1 MGDRRAPAW
10 RSRYARFRSVR
21 RIACADRSASAQLAG
36 QMTFLTIR
44 RGVVSMHVRL
54 IRAFIVACTFSP
66 LLASRVTAQSLR
78 GSQESVDHLYL
89 VARASGLQFH
99 ATVSSARRAVAAGD
113 FVHLTGNSDY
123 MPKRRMQLPYA
134 TAETRDYIEHLGA
147 EYHAA
152 CGERLVVTSALR
164 PMSRR
169 PRNGSVKSVHPTGI
183 AFDIRKPK
191 RRMCRDWLRQL
202 LLQHEREGAIEATE
216 EFRPPH
222 FHVVVLQA
230 LDRRT
235 AETNVIE

>member
-1 MGDRRAPAW
+1 
-10 RSRYARFRSVR
+10 
-21 RIACADRSASAQLAG
+21 
-36 QMTFLTIR
+36 
-44 RGVVSMHVRL
+44 MHVRL
-54 IRAFIVACTFSP
+54 IRAFVLACTLSP
-66 LLASRVTAQSLR
+66 LPASGLAAQSLR

-113 FVHLTGNSDY
+113 FVQLDGNADY
-123 MPKRRMQLPYA
+123 MPKNRMQLPYA
-134 TAETRDYIEHLGA
+134 TSETRAYIEHLGA

-183 AFDIRKPK
+183 AFDVRKPK

-202 LLQHEREGAIEATE
+202 LLQHEREGTIEATE

-230 LDRRT
+230 LDRRAT
-235 AETNVIE
+235 DANVIE

>member
-1 MGDRRAPAW
+1 
-10 RSRYARFRSVR
+10 
-21 RIACADRSASAQLAG
+21 
-36 QMTFLTIR
+36 
-44 RGVVSMHVRL
+44 MHHRL
-54 IRAFIVACTFSP
+54 VRAFVLSAALSAVAAGG
-66 LLASRVTAQSLR
+66 LGAQSLR
-78 GSQESVDHLYL
+78 GSQEGVDHLYLVYL

-99 ATVSSARRAVAAGD
+99 ATLRSARRAVAAGE
-113 FVHLTGNSDY
+113 FVPLTGNGDY
-123 MPKRRMQLPYA
+123 VPKTSMSLPYA
-134 TAETRDYIEHLGA
+134 TAEVRAYVEHLGA

-183 AFDIRKPK
+183 AVDVRKPK

-222 FHVVVLQA
+222 FHIVVLQA
-230 LDRRT
+230 LERRT
-235 AETNVIE
+235 SDANGMN

>member
-1 MGDRRAPAW
+1 MHHRLVRA
-10 RSRYARFRSVR
+10 F
-21 RIACADRSASAQLAG
+21 
-36 QMTFLTIR
+36 
-44 RGVVSMHVRL
+44 VVSC
-54 IRAFIVACTFSP
+54 A
-66 LLASRVTAQSLR
+66 LLAIFAGELAAQSLR

-89 VARASGLQFH
+89 VARAIGLQFH
-99 ATVSSARRAVAAGD
+99 ATVRSARRAVAAGE
-113 FVHLTGNSDY
+113 FVPLMGNNDY
-123 MPKRRMQLPYA
+123 VPKNRMSLPYA
-134 TAETRDYIEHLGA
+134 TPETRAYIEHLGA

-183 AFDIRKPK
+183 AFDVRKPK

-230 LDRRT
+230 LERRT
-235 AETNVIE
+235 NEANVIE

>member
-1 MGDRRAPAW
+1 
-10 RSRYARFRSVR
+10 
-21 RIACADRSASAQLAG
+21 
-36 QMTFLTIR
+36 
-44 RGVVSMHVRL
+44 MHHGLV
-54 IRAFIVACTFSP
+54 RAFAASCA
-66 LLASRVTAQSLR
+66 LLAIFASELAAQSLR

-89 VARASGLQFH
+89 VARAIGLQFH
-99 ATVSSARRAVAAGD
+99 ATVRSARRAVAAGE
-113 FVHLTGNSDY
+113 FVPLMGNNDY
-123 MPKRRMQLPYA
+123 VPKNRMSLPYA
-134 TAETRDYIEHLGA
+134 TPETRAYIEHLGA

-183 AFDIRKPK
+183 AFDVRKPK

-235 AETNVIE
+235 NEANVIE

>member
-1 MGDRRAPAW
+1 MYHHA
-10 RSRYARFRSVR
+10 
-21 RIACADRSASAQLAG
+21 LA
-36 QMTFLTIR
+36 
-44 RGVVSMHVRL
+44 
-54 IRAFIVACTFSP
+54 RAFILSCVLFP
-66 LLASRVTAQSLR
+66 ILAGELAAQSLR

-99 ATVSSARRAVAAGD
+99 ATVRSARRAVAAGE
-113 FVHLTGNSDY
+113 FVPLSGNNDY
-123 MPKRRMQLPYA
+123 TPKSRMSLPYA
-134 TAETRDYIEHLGA
+134 TPETRAYIEQLGA
-147 EYHAA
+147 EYHSA

-230 LDRRT
+230 LERRT
-235 AETNVIE
+235 NEANVIE

>member
-1 MGDRRAPAW
+1 MHQRLVRA
-10 RSRYARFRSVR
+10 
-21 RIACADRSASAQLAG
+21 
-36 QMTFLTIR
+36 LTL
-44 RGVVSMHVRL
+44 SFAL
-54 IRAFIVACTFSP
+54 SP
-66 LLASRVTAQSLR
+66 LLAGGLAAQSLR

-99 ATVSSARRAVAAGD
+99 ATVRSARRAVAAGE
-113 FVHLTGNSDY
+113 FVPLRGNKDY
-123 MPKRRMQLPYA
+123 APKSSMSLPYA
-134 TAETRDYIEHLGA
+134 TAEVRTYIEHLAA
-147 EYHAA
+147 EYHSA

-183 AFDIRKPK
+183 AVDVRKPK

-222 FHVVVLQA
+222 FHIVVLQA
-230 LDRRT
+230 LERRT
-235 AETNVIE
+235 GEVNVIE